1 MRRRPP
7 RSKRTDTLFPYTTL
21 FRYRE
26 RKPSPSDAD
35 PTFIADDQSGHGSI
49 VASSSSA
56 FESAIC
62 NSASIWR
69 SSTGSVMQRSSARS
83 SSICRSEERRVG
95 KECVS
100 TCRSRW
106 SPDNSKKKKRKERSE
121 DKTDEK

>member
-49 VASSSSA
+49 VASSSAA

-69 SSTGSVMQRSSARS
+69 SSTGSVMQRSS
-83 SSICRSEERRVG
+83 RSEEHTSELQSLMRISYAVF
-95 KECVS
+95 CL
-100 TCRSRW
+100 
-106 SPDNSKKKKRKERSE
+106 KKK
-121 DKTDEK
+121 TNTHTVTNYITH